1 MRRLTARIAPG
12 PRDERGSLIIALTI
26 ILILVVITAAVAVR
40 VIGNETIVL
49 THQGTASAVSGADG
63 GISDALFQL
72 DQGTQT
78 QTFCVSSDPAYP
90 LCTAPAAGSTPGA
103 PGVTYVATAAGPTK
117 WTIDAIDTVQGHQAA
132 VQETVTRTSK
142 YPFAL
147 FGNTSLTFNGNATGS
162 FSTYDDTQAASGSNP
177 NNTANVAIGSNG
189 AITCD
194 GGIGTNVQTN
204 YYGSSSVSNLQ
215 NGSCGS
221 PQAFSNDY
229 YLPTPV
235 APKFTLPC
243 PNNGQLGSGI
253 AGAPTSIGP
262 GTYLCTTPVTI
273 SGLLQITGQV
283 SLYIILSNST
293 YNSNTSAL
301 TIAAKSYVND
311 MSDYCASAG
320 SSTPGCTPT
329 PDLPAAANFQVLID
343 SDGQVGFDN
352 GQGYDFGGVLYAPNS
367 YLTQDGCKSQYYGS
381 LVINTLTCN
390 GGPHLYV
397 AYDSELGQVYG
408 PWTPSAYTQ
417 VNPATLT
424 PLLAPFK

>member
-1 MRRLTARIAPG
+1 MRRLKTRIDRG
-12 PRDERGSLIIALTI
+12 SRDERGSLIIALTI
-26 ILILVVITAAVAVR
+26 ILVLVIITAAVAVR

-49 THQGTASAVSGADG
+49 TRQGTASAVSGADG

-72 DQGTQT
+72 DQGIQT
-78 QTFCVSSDPAYP
+78 QTFCVSSTYTKCIQPS
-90 LCTAPAAGSTPGA
+90 AGTTPGA
-103 PGVTYVATAAGPTK
+103 PGVSYIATQVSPTK
-117 WTIDAIDTVQGHQAA
+117 WTIDAIDTVQGHQSA

-162 FSTYDDTQAASGSNP
+162 FSTYNDTQGASGSNP
-177 NNTANVAIGSNG
+177 NTSANVAIGSNG

-235 APKFTLPC
+235 APSYSLPC
-243 PNNGQLGSGI
+243 PNNGNLGSGI
-253 AGAPTSIGP
+253 AGAPTSLSA

-301 TIAAKSYVND
+301 TITAKSDVND

-329 PDLPAAANFQVLID
+329 PNLPTAANFQVLID

-352 GQGYDFGGVLYAPNS
+352 GQGYYFGGVLYAPS
-367 YLTQDGCKSQYYGS
+367 AYLTQDGCKSQYYGS

-397 AYDSELGQVYG
+397 SYDSALGQVYG

-417 VNPATLT
+417 VNPATVT
-424 PLLAPFK
+424 SLLAPYT